1 VQLQTGQMIAS
12 CIGEFEV
19 PSISLLLFVTP
30 IARDSYKSAITERLR
45 HEVSYNPNQEPSRSI
60 QINQTHTNK
69 NIMKKHAHMTDNTE
83 HLMEDAQALLSAT
96 AHVAE
101 EKVVE
106 ARKRLTA
113 AIEKGK
119 EAWNAIQ
126 EKTIAGA
133 KATDECIRENPY
145 KSIGI
150 ALGVG
155 ALIGFLLSRRNHN

>member
-1 VQLQTGQMIAS
+1 M
-12 CIGEFEV
+12 
-19 PSISLLLFVTP
+19 
-30 IARDSYKSAITERLR
+30 K
-45 HEVSYNPNQEPSRSI
+45 
-60 QINQTHTNK
+60 THTTHK
-69 NIMKKHAHMTDNTE
+69 THHTEEVGE

-119 EAWNAIQ
+119 ETWNSVQ
-126 EKTIAGA
+126 EKAIAGA
-133 KATDECIRENPY
+133 KVTDQVIRDNPY
-145 KSIGI
+145 KSLAV

-155 ALIGFLLSRRNHN
+155 ALIGYLLRRRD